1 MTNPSSPTALEGVV
15 ILDSTQMMMGPLA
28 TQTLADLGA
37 DVIKVERPG
46 KGEFNRT
53 MPMIGKAPNLD
64 SPVFYAFNRN
74 KRSITVD
81 LKHPE
86 GRAAIL
92 KLAERVDVVVENYRT
107 GVMERLGLGYE
118 DFRKVNPRVIFASGS
133 GWGAGSELATAST
146 PGQTLL
152 IEAMSGL
159 MMNTGRAGDL
169 PTAAGTP
176 VADFAGSQSLA
187 IGILGAL
194 LARERIGVGQKVE
207 ADLYSS
213 TLNMMAQENYT
224 VLNNGVTLERSTTG
238 ISTTWNDAPY
248 GPHQTSDGWI
258 AIAMC
263 PLPKLGPLLDD
274 PDLAT
279 LDPWKDREAVRQR
292 VDGLTKTRTTAD
304 LMRLFKEADVWAAPI
319 RTSTEAM
326 AELEDAYPPRL
337 YKMEHKEAGTIR
349 AIASPITLSVTPPR
363 VRYVPPLLGEHT
375 ENILTEKLGAAAYE
389 RLKASGAL
397 G

>member
-15 ILDSTQMMMGPLA
+15 ILDFTQMMMGPLA

-133 GWGAGSELATAST
+133 GWGAGSELAKAST
-146 PGQTLL
+146 PGQNLL

-169 PTAAGTP
+169 PTARPSPTSRGA
-176 VADFAGSQSLA
+176 SLSPSA
-187 IGILGAL
+187 FSVRSWHESAL
-194 LARERIGVGQKVE
+194 AWGRR
-207 ADLYSS
+207 SRR
-213 TLNMMAQENYT
+213 TFT
-224 VLNNGVTLERSTTG
+224 RRRST
-238 ISTTWNDAPY
+238 
-248 GPHQTSDGWI
+248 
-258 AIAMC
+258 
-263 PLPKLGPLLDD
+263 
-274 PDLAT
+274 
-279 LDPWKDREAVRQR
+279 
-292 VDGLTKTRTTAD
+292 
-304 LMRLFKEADVWAAPI
+304 
-319 RTSTEAM
+319 
-326 AELEDAYPPRL
+326 
-337 YKMEHKEAGTIR
+337 
-349 AIASPITLSVTPPR
+349 
-363 VRYVPPLLGEHT
+363 
-375 ENILTEKLGAAAYE
+375 
-389 RLKASGAL
+389 
-397 G
+397 